1 MARILDDAK
10 EDEIERNLDDISD
23 VLDELH
29 MQALTMSGE
38 LDTQNRQLAKMEMK
52 IDVNTSRVVK
62 ANTRTA
68 QLLLSA

>member
-52 IDVNTSRVVK
+52 IDVNTSRVLK